1 MIKIF
6 IADDHS
12 LIREGIKNLISSE
25 SDIKIIGES
34 SNPHEVLEQ
43 LKKHKPDV
51 IVLDISMPGK
61 SGLDLLKEIKIQ
73 LPDIK
78 VLMMSMLPEEQFAK
92 RTLKA
97 GASGYITKT
106 SLPEEFIIAIRRVA
120 SGRKYVSQNLA
131 EQLAEDLD
139 ENVEKKP
146 YELLS
151 DREFQILKM
160 IASGKSQTDI
170 ADELAISVS
179 TVNTYRSRILDKLKL
194 KSNSD
199 LIRYAFKNNL
209 ID

>member
-12 LIREGIKNLISSE
+12 LIREGIKKILSTE
-25 SDIKIIGES
+25 SDIKIVGES
-34 SNPHEVLEQ
+34 FDPFEVLEQ
-43 LKKHKPDV
+43 LKKLKPDV
-51 IVLDISMPGK
+51 IILDISMPGK

-106 SLPEEFIIAIRRVA
+106 SLPEEFILAIRRVA

-131 EQLAEDLD
+131 EQLAEDID

-151 DREFQILKM
+151 DREFQILKL

-179 TVNTYRSRILDKLKL
+179 TVNTYRSRILEKLKL
-194 KSNSD
+194 KSNSE
-199 LIRYAFKNNL
+199 LIRYAFQNNL
-209 ID
+209 FD

>member
-6 IADDHS
+6 VADDHS

-34 SNPHEVLEQ
+34 SDPYEVLEQ

-73 LPDIK
+73 LPEIK

-179 TVNTYRSRILDKLKL
+179 TVNTYRSRILEKLKL
-194 KSNSD
+194 KSNNE
-199 LIRYAFKNNL
+199 LIRYAFQNNL

>member
-43 LKKHKPDV
+43 LKKLKPDV

>member
-43 LKKHKPDV
+43 LKKLKPDV

-73 LPDIK
+73 LPEIK

-179 TVNTYRSRILDKLKL
+179 TVNTYRSRILEKLKL
-194 KSNSD
+194 KSNSE
-199 LIRYAFKNNL
+199 LIRYAFQNNL